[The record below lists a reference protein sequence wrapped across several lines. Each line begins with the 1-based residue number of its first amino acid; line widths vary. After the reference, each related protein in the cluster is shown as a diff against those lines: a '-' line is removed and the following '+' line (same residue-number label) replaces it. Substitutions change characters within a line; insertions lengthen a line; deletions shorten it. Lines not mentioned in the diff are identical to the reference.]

1 MWSATDGGASHLSVS
16 NCENWFDFCEVA
28 TYPFG
33 VSSKLRRA
41 TIANRL
47 LNSGEASIAE
57 LAQTFGTSEMTIR
70 RDLELLE
77 LEGLA
82 RRVRGGAISTQSRS
96 YQPPIL
102 QRSTHEAQAKQRI
115 GEAAAE
121 LLSPGETTIIDGGT
135 TTLQMARAINP
146 GIALTIITSS
156 LLIATELDTK
166 PEIRT
171 MVTGG
176 KLRHGEMSLVGS
188 RAEASF
194 DDLNCDSVFI
204 GAAGLSVEKGLTE
217 YNMEDTQI
225 KLAAIRSS
233 RRVVVLADASKMG
246 QVAFVNVTPLSD
258 IDLIVTNASPD
269 SRTILAAREVGVEI
283 LHVEPLVH
291 VAAS

>member
-1 MWSATDGGASHLSVS
+1 M
-16 NCENWFDFCEVA
+16 
-28 TYPFG
+28 
-33 VSSKLRRA
+33 SSKLRRA

-77 LEGLA
+77 MEGLA
-82 RRVRGGAISTQSRS
+82 RRIRGGAISTQSRS

-102 QRSTHEAQAKQRI
+102 QRSAHESQAKQRI

-171 MVTGG
+171 VVTGG

-188 RAEASF
+188 RAESSF

-204 GAAGLSVEKGLTE
+204 GAAGISEEKGLTE

-233 RRVVVLADASKMG
+233 KRVVVLADASKMG
-246 QVAFVNVTPLSD
+246 QVAFVNVTTLSE
-258 IDLIVTNASPD
+258 IDLLVTNASPND
-269 SRTILAAREVGVEI
+269 RTVLAARELGVDI
-283 LHVEPLVH
+283 LHVEPIAH
-291 VAAS
+291 VVAS

>member
-1 MWSATDGGASHLSVS
+1 
-16 NCENWFDFCEVA
+16 
-28 TYPFG
+28 
-33 VSSKLRRA
+33 
-41 TIANRL
+41 
-47 LNSGEASIAE
+47 
-57 LAQTFGTSEMTIR
+57 MTIR
-70 RDLELLE
+70 RDLEMLE

-102 QRSTHEAQAKQRI
+102 QRSTHEAIAKQRI

-121 LLSPGETTIIDGGT
+121 LLAPGETTIIDGGT

-146 GIALTIITSS
+146 GLGLTIITSS

-166 PEIRT
+166 PEIRV

-204 GAAGLSVEKGLTE
+204 GAAGVDEEKGLTE
-217 YNMEDTQI
+217 YNMEDTEI
-225 KLAAIRSS
+225 KLAAIRAS
-233 RRVVVLADASKMG
+233 RRVVVLADASKLG
-246 QVAFVNVTPLSD
+246 QVAFVNVVPLHK
-258 IDLIVTNASPD
+258 IDLLVTNASPQN
-269 SRTILAAREVGVEI
+269 RTIIAAKELGVEI
-283 LHVEPLVH
+283 LHVEP
-291 VAAS
+291 VAKEVVS

>member
-1 MWSATDGGASHLSVS
+1 
-16 NCENWFDFCEVA
+16 
-28 TYPFG
+28 
-33 VSSKLRRA
+33 
-41 TIANRL
+41 
-47 LNSGEASIAE
+47 
-57 LAQTFGTSEMTIR
+57 MTIR

-77 LEGLA
+77 MEGLA

-102 QRSTHEAQAKQRI
+102 QRSAHESLAKRRI

-171 MVTGG
+171 LVTGG

-188 RAEASF
+188 RAESSF

-204 GAAGLSVEKGLTE
+204 GAAGISEEKGLTE

-246 QVAFVNVTPLSD
+246 QVAFVNVTHLSD
-258 IDLIVTNASPD
+258 IDLLVTNASPND
-269 SRTILAAREVGVEI
+269 RTISSARELGVEI
-283 LHVEPLVH
+283 LHVEPVAH
-291 VAAS
+291 VVAL

>member
-1 MWSATDGGASHLSVS
+1 
-16 NCENWFDFCEVA
+16 
-28 TYPFG
+28 
-33 VSSKLRRA
+33 
-41 TIANRL
+41 
-47 LNSGEASIAE
+47 
-57 LAQTFGTSEMTIR
+57 MTIR
-70 RDLELLE
+70 RDLEMLE

-102 QRSTHEAQAKQRI
+102 QRSTHEAMAKQRI

-121 LLSPGETTIIDGGT
+121 LLAPGETTIIDGGT

-146 GIALTIITSS
+146 GLGLTIITSS

-166 PEIRT
+166 PEIRV

-204 GAAGLSVEKGLTE
+204 GAAGVDEEKGLTE
-217 YNMEDTQI
+217 YNMEDTEI
-225 KLAAIRSS
+225 KLAAIRAS
-233 RRVVVLADASKMG
+233 RRVVVLADASKLG
-246 QVAFVNVTPLSD
+246 QVAFVNVVPLHK
-258 IDLIVTNASPD
+258 IDLLVTNASPQN
-269 SRTILAAREVGVEI
+269 RTILAAKEMGVEI
-283 LHVEPLVH
+283 LHVEP
-291 VAAS
+291 VAKEVVS

>member
-1 MWSATDGGASHLSVS
+1 
-16 NCENWFDFCEVA
+16 
-28 TYPFG
+28 
-33 VSSKLRRA
+33 VSSKLRRV

-47 LNSGEASIAE
+47 LNSGEASITE

-77 LEGLA
+77 AEGLA

-96 YQPPIL
+96 YQAPIL
-102 QRSTHEAQAKQRI
+102 QRSAHECEAKQRI

-121 LLSPGETTIIDGGT
+121 LLAPGETTIIDGGT
-135 TTLQMARAINP
+135 TTLQMVRAINP
-146 GIALTIITSS
+146 GLGLTIITSS

-166 PEIRT
+166 PEIRV

-194 DDLNCDSVFI
+194 VDLNCDSVFI
-204 GAAGLSVEKGLTE
+204 GAAGLSEEKGITE
-217 YNMEDTQI
+217 YNMEDTEI

-246 QVAFVNVTPLSD
+246 QVAFVNVAPLGQ
-258 IDLIVTNASPD
+258 IDLIVTNASPHN
-269 SRTILAAREVGVEI
+269 RTILAARELGVEI
-283 LHVEPLVH
+283 LHVEP
-291 VAAS
+291 VAQEIAS